1 MSAFPGI
8 GHLELGEKYRI
19 YFNMV
24 LGCTNMPTFQNVLSL
39 KKLSL
44 TILSSSA
51 PVLSSVSSFSSVFSS
66 VMLLLLL
73 SAASTPSCFSQNSD
87 FKILDGCLKVLK
99 YRSMKKRFTSS
110 IVLLEGNL
118 AETGSLVFMTRN
130 FQLST
135 YLKKIKP
142 HETT

>member
-1 MSAFPGI
+1 MLFQKLVI
-8 GHLELGEKYRI
+8 LNWEKNRI
-19 YFNMV
+19 YINIV
-24 LGCTNMPTFQNVLSL
+24 LGCTNMPTFQNILSL
-39 KKLSL
+39 EKLSL
-44 TILSSSA
+44 TIFSPSA

-66 VMLLLLL
+66 VMLLLRL
-73 SAASTPSCFSQNSD
+73 SAASTPFSFSQNSD

-99 YRSMKKRFTSS
+99 CKSMKKRLTSS

-118 AETGSLVFMTRN
+118 VETNLIAFTTRN

-142 HETT
+142 HKTT